1 MTNTQPINDTDIAII
16 GLSGRFPGAPN
27 LDIFWQNLRN
37 GIESISFFSDD
48 ELMASGIDKNTL
60 NHPNYVKA
68 APRVSDVELFDADF
82 FNIGPKEAKIIDP
95 QQRLFLECAWEALE
109 SAGYIN
115 KIEENII
122 GVYGGGCLNHY
133 LLNNLYPNRHSQEI
147 DGFSLII
154 GSEKDYLPTRISYKL
169 NLKGPSVN
177 VQTACS
183 TSLVAVHLAC
193 QSLLEGECDIA
204 LAGGVAIHLPQKTGY
219 PYIEGMVLSPDG
231 HCRSFDA
238 EAQGTVFGD
247 GLGIVVLK
255 RLEEAIADRDCI
267 HAIVKGSAINND
279 GSVKIGFTAPSVEGQ
294 SKVISEAQAIAGIEA
309 DTITYIEAHG
319 TGTSLGD
326 PIEIEALTQAFRATT
341 EKKGFCAIGSV
352 KTNIGHSDNAAG
364 MASLIKTILALKH
377 RLLPPNLHF
386 KQPNPKIDFANSP
399 FIVNAALSE
408 WKPNGSP
415 CRAGVS
421 SFGMGGTNA
430 HVILEQAPE
439 HEPSGISRPWHLLVI
454 SAKTRSAL
462 DKATTNLAT
471 YLEQHPQ
478 LNLADIAYTL
488 SESRK
493 AFNYRRVLVCQ
504 EINQA
509 ATALRTLEPSTVLTN
524 PLEAKTQPV
533 VFMFSGQGAQ
543 YPNMGQE
550 LYQNEPVFCEQI
562 ALCSEHL
569 KPILGLDLRQILY
582 SANEQSAQQLNQTQ
596 FAQPAL
602 FVIEYALAKLW
613 MSYGVYPEAM
623 IGHSIGEYVAACLA
637 NVFSLEE
644 ALSLVAARGQMMQ
657 QMPKGTMLAV
667 SLSEEQ
673 IEPLLGNGL
682 SLAAINAPLACVV
695 SGNTTAINALEK
707 QLNEQGVQSRQL
719 HTSHAFHSEMM
730 DPILMA
736 FANRVKQV
744 ELKAPQMPYLSNLT
758 GTWITADEATD
769 PNYWAKHLRQT
780 VRFAEGLQNLVKDST
795 PILLEVS
802 PGRTLSTLAKQQL
815 DNEPVVLSSIR
826 HPQKQQSDISFLFNT
841 LGKLWLAGGQVDWSG
856 FYSHEQRYRLDLPTY
871 PFERKRYWIDP
882 PKALTPQVSQEHADQ
897 RLKIDDW
904 FYLPVWKKSIP
915 STSSK
920 NLPISSWLVF
930 EDECSLGAHLVK
942 KLRQHDHKVITVKAG
957 ASFKKLNNNEYSL
970 NPQQRDDYDALIKE
984 LRTRQIPQRVIHL
997 WSITSN
1003 NRDALEDIDN
1013 VQDLGFYSLLFLAQA
1028 VGKQNVADNIQITV
1042 VTNNMQAT
1050 GDEEFLLPEKATVI
1064 GPVRVIGQE
1073 YPNLSCRSI
1082 DIVFPTPSNEKL
1094 INQLLTE
1101 LTSQSNEQI
1110 IALRG
1115 EHRWMQTFESTRLD
1129 KSDTHQL
1136 REKGVYLITGGLGG
1150 IGFILAEHLAK
1161 TVQAKLI
1168 LTGRSTFPAKEE
1180 WNNWLTTHDED
1191 DSLSLKI
1198 KNVQTLEAQG
1208 AEVLVVSA
1216 DVSHLKQMEKVI
1228 TLAREQFGE
1237 INGVIH
1243 SAGVPDGALIPRQ
1256 TREMIDTIL
1265 DPKIKGT
1272 LVLDS
1277 LLENV
1282 ELDFFFLCSSLISI
1296 TGLVGQ
1302 IGYCAANAFLDAFA
1316 KAKGGYF
1323 TAINW
1328 DGWQNVGMTAPRPKF
1343 SKETREV
1350 SNPLF
1355 DECLIE
1361 STGVIRYISRLNVNQ
1376 HWFLDEHRLMGKAVL
1391 PGTAHLE
1398 LARAAFEPI
1407 NVQQNLIEIR
1417 EVYFL
1422 QPLIVEDNETK
1433 EIQTFLTKQGKT
1445 YEFVISSQGQEHTRG
1460 RLASIR
1466 REPAKKHDIEAIKG
1480 RCDQGEIIIE
1490 PDFAQKPSDQ
1500 LNRIEA
1506 FMKGYGPHWYNLKQ
1520 VKLGTQEGLAFLE
1533 LSKNVA
1539 DDLTAYQLHPALLD
1553 IATAFLSLI
1562 DQSQAIYPF
1571 SYKRLTIKAPL
1582 PNKFYSFV
1590 RYANTQTGMFQFN
1603 ITLMD
1608 EQGME
1613 LVDIEEY
1620 TLRLVETDTS
1630 TYKQFQAQNETVS
1643 LPENFHLQIASP
1655 GQLETLKFRPAERQQ
1670 PNLDEVEI
1678 ENFASGLN
1686 FKEVLY
1692 AMGLL
1697 PAPPELSIKFGLEC
1711 AGKIVAIGE
1720 NVKDFQIGDE
1730 VIACAQA
1737 ACFSAFTNVPASFVV
1752 PKPDNLNFEASAT
1765 IPTAFMTAYYAL
1777 IKVGR
1782 LCKGE
1787 RILIHAA
1794 SGGVG
1799 LAAVQ
1804 IAQWIG
1810 AEIFA
1815 TAGNSEKREFLHSI
1829 GIQHVMDSRSL
1840 DFANEVMEYTEGK
1853 GVDVVLNS
1861 LGGEFISKSLEILAH
1876 LGRFLELGVRDIYN
1890 NTPLGLQPFEKCLS
1904 FTAINISSY
1913 IPQFNAIFR
1922 EVVQHF
1928 NEGHFSALPYRVFS
1942 ATEVTNAFEY
1952 MASAKH
1958 IGKIIVSLEEK
1969 ESIKTLAAQY
1979 QPSSKTARKLSKI
1992 VDSGNGKNAA
2002 MTKEVQQSLI
2012 NEGILPTEG
2021 IAVFNRILGSTS
2033 PQVIVSTRHLQ
2044 SRIEHN
2050 INSLKAAD
2058 QNRLAKQVHSKPRD
2072 ELEQKLVEI
2081 WQSFLGIEKVGIH
2094 DDFFDLGG
2102 DSLLAFQLI
2111 SKIRDALQIEIS
2123 ANSLLNT
2130 PTIAGLIEQ
2139 NQPTPRTL
2147 PSSLVEIQTGNN
2159 LKKPLFLIHPISGN
2173 VYIYRDLTLHLE
2185 PEQPVY
2191 GIQAQ
2196 GLLGE
2201 AAPLSSI
2208 EEMAAHYL
2216 EAIRVR
2222 QPEGPYYLGGS
2233 SLGGMVAFE
2242 MAQQLQALGQ
2252 KVALLA
2258 MIDSPISSNQST
2270 FNLKTNEEI
2279 INYIRGE
2286 NVSMHLDELSQPQEH
2301 IHDLL
2306 NIFKQ
2311 NKQAARDYKPRVYP
2325 GRIIFFRALEE
2336 NVYINAK
2343 NAERAWSGFAQQG
2356 MEVIDVPGNHIT
2368 MNYAP
2373 HVQVIAKRL
2382 KSCFE

>member
-1 MTNTQPINDTDIAII
+1 MSDI
-16 GLSGRFPGAPN
+16 
-27 LDIFWQNLRN
+27 
-37 GIESISFFSDD
+37 
-48 ELMASGIDKNTL
+48 
-60 NHPNYVKA
+60 
-68 APRVSDVELFDADF
+68 ELFDADF
-82 FNIGPKEAKIIDP
+82 FNIGPKEAEIIDP
-95 QQRLFLECAWEALE
+95 QQRLFLECAWQALE

-115 KIEENII
+115 KIAENII

-133 LLNNLYPNRHSQEI
+133 LLHNLYPNRHSQEI

-154 GSEKDYLPTRISYKL
+154 GGEKDYLPTRVSYKL

-219 PYIEGMVLSPDG
+219 PYMEGMVLSPDG

-238 EAQGTVFGD
+238 QAQGTVFGD

-267 HAIVKGSAINND
+267 HAIIKGSAINND

-294 SKVISEAQAIAGIEA
+294 TKVISEAQAIAGIET

-326 PIEIEALTQAFRATT
+326 PIEIEALTKAFRATT
-341 EKKGFCAIGSV
+341 EKTGFCAIGSV
-352 KTNIGHSDNAAG
+352 KSNIGHSDNAAG
-364 MASLIKTILALKH
+364 MASLIKAILALKH
-377 RLLPPNLHF
+377 RLLPPSLHF

-408 WKPNGSP
+408 WKTDGFP

-430 HVILEQAPE
+430 HVIVEQAPE
-439 HEPSGISRPWHLLVI
+439 PEQSGLSRPWHLLVI
-454 SAKTRSAL
+454 SAKTHSAL
-462 DKATTNLAT
+462 DKATANLAT
-471 YLEQHPQ
+471 YLEQHPE

-493 AFNYRRVLVCQ
+493 EFDYRRFLVCQ
-504 EINQA
+504 DINEA
-509 ATALRTLEPSTVLTN
+509 ATALGTLDPSTVLTN
-524 PLEAKTQPV
+524 PLESKTRPV

-543 YPNMGQE
+543 YPNMGLE
-550 LYQNEPVFCEQI
+550 LYQNEPVFGEQI
-562 ALCSEHL
+562 DRCSEHL
-569 KPILGLDLRQILY
+569 KPILGVDLRQILY
-582 SANEQSAQQLNQTQ
+582 SADEQAAQQLNQTA
-596 FAQPAL
+596 FAQPAI

-613 MSYGVYPEAM
+613 MSYGIYPEAM

-637 NVFSLEE
+637 NVFSLED

-673 IEPLLGNGL
+673 IKPLLGNEL
-682 SLAAINAPLACVV
+682 SLAAINAPLSGVV
-695 SGNTTAINALEK
+695 SGTTTAIVALEK
-707 QLNEQGVQSRQL
+707 QLSEQGVQCRQL

-769 PNYWAKHLRQT
+769 PNYWTKHLRQT

-795 PILLEVS
+795 PILLEVG

-815 DNEPVVLSSIR
+815 DKENEHVVLSSIR
-826 HPQKQQSDISFLFNT
+826 HPQLQQSDISFLFNT
-841 LGKLWLAGGQVDWSG
+841 LGKLWLAGGAVDWSG

-871 PFERKRYWIDP
+871 PFERKRYWIEP
-882 PKALTPQVSQEHADQ
+882 PKALTPQVSQEGSAQ
-897 RLKIDDW
+897 RLKMDDW
-904 FYLPVWKKSIP
+904 FYVPVWKKSIQ
-915 STSSK
+915 STSSE

-930 EDECSLGAHLVK
+930 EDECSLGTNLVE
-942 KLRQHDHKVITVKAG
+942 KLRLQSHEVITVKVG
-957 ASFKKLNNNEYSL
+957 ASFNKLSNNEYTL
-970 NPQQRDDYDALIKE
+970 NPHQRDDYDALIKE
-984 LRTRQIPQRVIHL
+984 LRTHKMIPQRVIHL
-997 WSITSN
+997 WSVTTH
-1003 NRDALEDIDN
+1003 NRDALKDIDRT
-1013 VQDLGFYSLLFLAQA
+1013 QDLGFYSLLFLAQA
-1028 VGKQNVADNIQITV
+1028 IGKQNVTDNIQIAV

-1050 GDEEFLLPEKATVI
+1050 GDEEYLFPEKATII

-1073 YPNLSCRSI
+1073 YPNLSCISI
-1082 DIVFPTPSNEKL
+1082 DIVFSRPSIEKI

-1101 LTSQSNEQI
+1101 LTIQSNEQI

-1115 EHRWMQTFESTRLD
+1115 KHRWLQTFEPNRLD
-1129 KSDTHQL
+1129 NTSTPKL
-1136 REKGVYLITGGLGG
+1136 RTNGVYLITGGLGG
-1150 IGFILAEHLAK
+1150 IGLTLAEHLAK

-1168 LTGRSTFPAKEE
+1168 LIGRSAFPAKEK
-1180 WNNWLTTHDED
+1180 WNDWLTNHEAD
-1191 DSLSLKI
+1191 DSVSLKI
-1198 KNVQTLEAQG
+1198 KKVQNLEAQG
-1208 AEVLVVSA
+1208 AEVLVASA
-1216 DVSHLKQMEKVI
+1216 DVANVKQMEEVI
-1228 TLAREQFGE
+1228 KLARQRFGD

-1243 SAGVPDGALIPRQ
+1243 SAGVAGGGLIPRQ
-1256 TREMIDTIL
+1256 TREIANTVIS
-1265 DPKIKGT
+1265 PKVKGA
-1272 LVLDS
+1272 LVLDRV
-1277 LLENV
+1277 LHYA
-1282 ELDFFFLCSSLISI
+1282 ELDFFILCSSIMSFLGM
-1296 TGLVGQ
+1296 TGQVV
-1302 IGYCAANAFLDAFA
+1302 YCGANAFLDAFA
-1316 KAKGGYF
+1316 HSQKAKEGHL
-1323 TAINW
+1323 TISINW
-1328 DGWQNVGMTAPRPKF
+1328 GAWQEVGMAVESRKKLLST
-1343 SKETREV
+1343 SKSPQLVASTETKAV

-1355 DECLIE
+1355 DECIIE
-1361 STGVIRYISRLNVNQ
+1361 ESAGVRYISHLNVNKY
-1376 HWFLDEHRLMGKAVL
+1376 WFLDEHRIMGKAVL

-1398 LARAAFEPI
+1398 LARAAFESLDDQPDM
-1407 NVQQNLIEIR
+1407 IEIR

-1433 EIQTFLTKQGKT
+1433 EIQTLLTKQGEI

-1460 RLASIR
+1460 RLASIK
-1466 REPAKKHDIEAIKG
+1466 REAAKKHEIEAIKG
-1480 RCDQGEIIIE
+1480 RCVKGEMIIG
-1490 PDFAQKPSDQ
+1490 PDFAQKPADQ

-1520 VKLGTQEGLAFLE
+1520 VKLGIQEGLAFLE
-1533 LSKNVA
+1533 LSTNVA
-1539 DDLTAYQLHPALLD
+1539 DDITAYQLHPALLD
-1553 IATAFLSLI
+1553 MATAFLSLI

-1582 PNKFYSFV
+1582 PNKFYSWV
-1590 RYANTQTGMFQFN
+1590 RYANTPSTQTGMFQFN

-1630 TYKQFQAQNETVS
+1630 TYKRFQGQNETVS
-1643 LPENFHLQIASP
+1643 VPENFDLEIDSP
-1655 GQLETLKFRPAERQQ
+1655 GRLETLKFRPAERRQ
-1670 PNLDEVEI
+1670 PGTDEVEI
-1678 ENFASGLN
+1678 EVFAAGLN

-1697 PAPPELSIKFGLEC
+1697 PAPPELQIKFGLEC
-1711 AGKIVAIGE
+1711 AGKIVTIGE
-1720 NVKDFQIGDE
+1720 NVKGFQIGDE
-1730 VIACAQA
+1730 VIACAQS

-1752 PKPDNLNFEASAT
+1752 PKPNNLSFEEAAT

-1782 LCKGE
+1782 LSNGE

-1804 IAQWIG
+1804 IAQWVG

-1815 TAGNSEKREFLHSI
+1815 TAGNSEKREFLHSV

-1840 DFANEVMEYTEGK
+1840 NFANEVMAYTDGK
-1853 GVDVVLNS
+1853 GVDVILNS
-1861 LGGEFISKSLEILAH
+1861 LGGEFISKSLETLAH

-1928 NEGHFSALPYRVFS
+1928 NEGDFSALPYRVFS
-1942 ATEVTNAFEY
+1942 ATEVMNAFEY
-1952 MASAKH
+1952 MEAAKH
-1958 IGKIIVSLEEK
+1958 IGKIVVSLEEK
-1969 ESIKTLAAQY
+1969 EVIQTLAAKNQL
-1979 QPSSKTARKLSKI
+1979 SSETDKRLGRS
-1992 VDSGNGKNAA
+1992 VDSGRSGKNAA
-2002 MTKEVQQSLI
+2002 ALTEESQQ
-2012 NEGILPTEG
+2012 NRDEGILPAEG
-2021 IAVFNRILGSTS
+2021 IEVFNRIIGYTF
-2033 PQVIVSTRHLQ
+2033 PQVLVSTQNLEYLVKQ
-2044 SRIEHN
+2044 SSGVLSSFIE
-2050 INSLKAAD
+2050 
-2058 QNRLAKQVHSKPRD
+2058 AKQNVLPKELHSRPALSHDYVPPRN
-2072 ELEQKLVEI
+2072 ELEQKLANI
-2081 WQSFLGIEKVGIH
+2081 WQTFLGIKEVGIH

-2111 SKIRDALQIEIS
+2111 SKIRDALQIDIS

-2130 PTIAGLIEQ
+2130 PTIAE
-2139 NQPTPRTL
+2139 
-2147 PSSLVEIQTGNN
+2147 LVEQI
-2159 LKKPLFLIHPISGN
+2159 P
-2173 VYIYRDLTLHLE
+2173 E
-2185 PEQPVY
+2185 P
-2191 GIQAQ
+2191 
-2196 GLLGE
+2196 
-2201 AAPLSSI
+2201 
-2208 EEMAAHYL
+2208 
-2216 EAIRVR
+2216 
-2222 QPEGPYYLGGS
+2222 
-2233 SLGGMVAFE
+2233 
-2242 MAQQLQALGQ
+2242 
-2252 KVALLA
+2252 
-2258 MIDSPISSNQST
+2258 
-2270 FNLKTNEEI
+2270 
-2279 INYIRGE
+2279 
-2286 NVSMHLDELSQPQEH
+2286 
-2301 IHDLL
+2301 
-2306 NIFKQ
+2306 
-2311 NKQAARDYKPRVYP
+2311 
-2325 GRIIFFRALEE
+2325 
-2336 NVYINAK
+2336 
-2343 NAERAWSGFAQQG
+2343 
-2356 MEVIDVPGNHIT
+2356 
-2368 MNYAP
+2368 
-2373 HVQVIAKRL
+2373 
-2382 KSCFE
+2382 